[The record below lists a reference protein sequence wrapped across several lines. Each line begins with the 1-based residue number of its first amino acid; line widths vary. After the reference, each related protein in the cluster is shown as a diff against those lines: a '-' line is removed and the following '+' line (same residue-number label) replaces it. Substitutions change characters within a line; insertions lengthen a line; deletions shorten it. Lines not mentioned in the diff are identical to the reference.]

1 MGRAVKFIEK
11 KIKLPY
17 DARLR
22 TRARE
27 LRKAGVLSEVILWK
41 AVRDKQF
48 LGLDFDRQKIIDHYI
63 VDFYIK
69 RLGIV
74 IEIDGSSH
82 EDKEEYDQERDFY
95 LKGLDLDVIH
105 FTDSEVKRNLEGVLS
120 FLKTY
125 ILKNYI
131 VQ

>member
-1 MGRAVKFIEK
+1 MKFKEK
-11 KIKLPY
+11 KIRLPY

-27 LRKAGVLSEVILWK
+27 LRKAGNLSEVILWK

-48 LGLDFDRQKIIDHYI
+48 LGLDFDRQRIIGHYI

-74 IEIDGSSH
+74 VEIDGSSH
-82 EDKEEYDQERDFY
+82 IEKEEYDQDE
-95 LKGLDLDVIH
+95 I
-105 FTDSEVKRNLEGVLS
+105 S
-120 FLKTY
+120 F
-125 ILKNYI
+125 
-131 VQ
+131 